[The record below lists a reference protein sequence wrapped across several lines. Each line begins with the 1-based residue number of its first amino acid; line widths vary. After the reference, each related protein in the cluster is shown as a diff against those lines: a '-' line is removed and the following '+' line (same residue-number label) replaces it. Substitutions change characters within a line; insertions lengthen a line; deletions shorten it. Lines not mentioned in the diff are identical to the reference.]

1 MIFVYIENKSL
12 AYLGIRASFVP
23 FLLPKPRCLPIRLA
37 SVRERARAREC
48 IVTGLRMMRPSAT
61 SLRIVWRELA
71 FEISP
76 TSFGSSQILRFPQPT
91 TDAAR
96 RFCVRRLTL
105 CEIGCQHLLCG
116 DGRVRSHCALSHRES
131 ASTSGEAGNDGI
143 CGEADWYSMSF
154 SLHFGCLVVGFV
166 GCLTRGNWTL

>member
-1 MIFVYIENKSL
+1 MNGFGRFREVATATLDFVMIPVCVENKSP

-105 CEIGCQHLLCG
+105 REIGCQHLLCG
-116 DGRVRSHCALSHRES
+116 MDK
-131 ASTSGEAGNDGI
+131 I
-143 CGEADWYSMSF
+143 
-154 SLHFGCLVVGFV
+154 VVE
-166 GCLTRGNWTL
+166 